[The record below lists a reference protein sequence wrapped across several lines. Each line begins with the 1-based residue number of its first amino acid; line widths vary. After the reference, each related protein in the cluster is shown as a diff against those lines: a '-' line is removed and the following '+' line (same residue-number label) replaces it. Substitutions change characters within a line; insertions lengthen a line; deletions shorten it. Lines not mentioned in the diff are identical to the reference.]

1 MDEILEELKEEN
13 LYFDSEKKYK
23 KSLKKKNKKKVV

>member
-1 MDEILEELKEEN
+1 MDEILQELKEDN

-23 KSLKKKNKKKVV
+23 KSLKKKNKKKIV